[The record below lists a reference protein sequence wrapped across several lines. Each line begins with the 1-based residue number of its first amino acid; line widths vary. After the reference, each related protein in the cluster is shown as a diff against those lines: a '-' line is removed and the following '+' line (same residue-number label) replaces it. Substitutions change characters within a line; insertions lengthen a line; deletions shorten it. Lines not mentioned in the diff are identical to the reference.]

1 MKPLKLGLRFWILI
15 SSIFSFLGGWA
26 MLSHAGKPAPFFMF
40 TSPQTDTTANVVTL
54 PQANT
59 NNFAAMPT
67 LQPIPSLDSLVSG
80 ASSAVVVNQ
89 GSFTVQ
95 PLQQAPAATFVQPQT
110 STSRIRTHGS

>member
-26 MLSHAGKPAPFFMF
+26 MLSHAGKPAPFSMF
-40 TSPQTDTTANVVTL
+40 TSPSTNSTTADIVTA
-54 PQANT
+54 PQPILNT
-59 NNFAAMPT
+59 SAPMPA

-95 PLQQAPAATFVQPQT
+95 PLQQAPATIAQPQVMP
-110 STSRIRTHGS
+110 RIRTHGS